1 MRNSY
6 EMSLLKKKKSQYLIK
21 EHINCVNSLIVP
33 E

>member
-6 EMSLLKKKKSQYLIK
+6 EMSLLKKKSQYLIK
-21 EHINCVNSLIVP
+21 EHINCVNSLIVL